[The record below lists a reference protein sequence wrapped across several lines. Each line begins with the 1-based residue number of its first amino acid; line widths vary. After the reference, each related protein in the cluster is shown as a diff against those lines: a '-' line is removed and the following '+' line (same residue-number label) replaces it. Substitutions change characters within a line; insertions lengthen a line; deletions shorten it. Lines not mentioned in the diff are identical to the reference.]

1 MFNGWHIGI
10 ASLVF
15 FAAMTP
21 ATRAQAST
29 SPLAALPSTM
39 SANVSGFMEMKPSA
53 TATRSVSA
61 FCDTSTI
68 RTSPFSSIWVS
79 CSVIDRCSLL
89 FLRLGGQTKVC
100 PYGFNAAPLGLRSL

>member
-1 MFNGWHIGI
+1 MFSGWHMGI
-10 ASLVF
+10 SSLVF
-15 FAAMTP
+15 FAAITP

-39 SANVSGFMEMKPSA
+39 RANVSGFMEMKPSA

-79 CSVIDRCSLL
+79 CSVIAIP
-89 FLRLGGQTKVC
+89 F
-100 PYGFNAAPLGLRSL
+100 